1 VNRKRGTEKEQPEGK
16 GIRVGETSC
25 FDALVEGFVPSREE
39 PYLFLFC
46 HPEGD
51 VRASLYLYE
60 DIERREKEAA
70 FVQVHLSQSLLLKWK
85 DAFLLRSPDAKKIC
99 GKGVVLD
106 PFAEKISRKRRK
118 RKLEYLRQLLG
129 GEKGMLLALSRSK
142 GIHGLWEKE
151 MIRFGSLPIRK
162 LISLSQELE
171 AEGQIRILS
180 FSPLFLI
187 SQSSFL
193 FLCEE
198 ILGYLK
204 RFHEKHSDMTGVQ
217 RQKIRKRFDLHPRI
231 FSLALRYLVQEKR
244 IKVMGDQLALADFKM
259 TLLPE
264 EEKILNYLEEMCL
277 KGKFRSV
284 SIEALQRSLNLS
296 SKRLHKMLTLLV
308 DRNKI
313 VLSKDGFILHSRW
326 LDEIIQKIR
335 KSEKKEL
342 TVADFKTMSGL
353 SRKYAIPLLEL
364 LDQLGVTQ
372 RRGSVR
378 EVLYPNRKPYPR
390 GSSGSM

>member
-1 VNRKRGTEKEQPEGK
+1 MDK
-16 GIRVGETSC
+16 TSC
-25 FDALVEGFVPSREE
+25 FDALVEGFIPSREE

-51 VRASLYLYE
+51 TRASLYLYE
-60 DIERREKEAA
+60 DIEKREKEAG
-70 FVQVHLSQSLLLKWK
+70 FVQVHLSQSLPLKWK
-85 DAFLLRSPDAKKIC
+85 DAFILRSPDTKKIS
-99 GKGVVLD
+99 GKGIVLD
-106 PFAEKISRKRRK
+106 PFAEKISRKKRK
-118 RKLEYLRQLLG
+118 RRLESFKQLLG
-129 GEKGMLLALSRSK
+129 GEKDMLLALSWSK

-151 MIRFGSLPIRK
+151 MIRFSSLPKTK
-162 LISLSQELE
+162 LVSLSQELE

-198 ILGYLK
+198 IFGYLK
-204 RFHEKHSDMTGVQ
+204 RFHEKHTDMPGVQ
-217 RQKIRKRFDLHPRI
+217 REKIRKRFDLHPRI

-244 IKVMGDQLALADFKM
+244 IKGMGDQLALADFKM

-264 EEKILNYLEEMCL
+264 EEKILDDLEEMCL
-277 KGKFRSV
+277 EGKFQSV
-284 SIEALQRSLNLS
+284 SIEALQGSLNLS
-296 SKRLHKMLTLLV
+296 SKRLHKMLTLLL
-308 DRNKI
+308 DRKK
-313 VLSKDGFILHSRW
+313 VVMSKDGFILHSRW
-326 LDEIIQKIR
+326 LEEIIQEIR
-335 KSEKKEL
+335 KSGKKEL
-342 TVADFKTMSGL
+342 TVADFKAMSGL

-378 EVLYPNRKPYPR
+378 EVLYPRRKPYPR
-390 GSSGSM
+390 GSSGSI